1 MYAFL
6 DQEYFGLKAWV
17 VILGCENSCNLEL
30 KWLVKKFSFYRPLI
44 DEQVDFKN

>member
-17 VILGCENSCNLEL
+17 VILGYENSCNLEL
-30 KWLVKKFSFYRPLI
+30 KWLVKKFFFFRPLI
-44 DEQVDFKN
+44 DEQVDIKN